1 MSTPP
6 SDLDR
11 LVECLKALA
20 EEHRRLLDVVVRH
33 DAAMRSMDVSK
44 IEQLVAAQETA
55 RTRIVQAEARR
66 RLIVAAI
73 ARQARLSGE
82 PTLTR
87 IATAFP
93 THRASLLSLR
103 DELKAVATQIKHRTT
118 VTAKIAQS
126 LLGHLNTAVRL
137 LASAVEKGG
146 TYTRQG
152 APKLTRRLGSIE
164 AIG

>member
-11 LVECLKALA
+11 LGECLKSLVD
-20 EEHRRLLDVVVRH
+20 EHRRLLDAVGRH
-33 DAAMRSMDVSK
+33 DRAIRAMDAAQ
-44 IEQLVAAQETA
+44 IEQLVAAQEA
-55 RTRIVQAEARR
+55 CRTRIVQAEARR
-66 RLIVAAI
+66 RLIVATI
-73 ARQARLSGE
+73 VRQAKLSGE

-87 IATAFP
+87 LAQAFP
-93 THRASLLSLR
+93 THRTSFLSMR
-103 DELKAVATQIKHRTT
+103 DELKKLATEIKGKAAVTT
-118 VTAKIAQS
+118 RIAQS

-146 TYTRQG
+146 TYTKQG

-164 AIG
+164 AVG